1 MAVTYSQD
9 LRDRVLG
16 AYDRGMRTKEV
27 AETFN
32 VSPAWARRVKQRRR
46 ELGRTA
52 ALPRGGARLVK
63 IDMDRL
69 ASLVSEHPDATL
81 GELKARLNV
90 ECCETAICRA
100 LGRLNLTF
108 KKRRSMLR
116 SRTDRTSRNDV
127 ATGEPV
133 KADRMRVD

>member
-1 MAVTYSQD
+1 
-9 LRDRVLG
+9 
-16 AYDRGMRTKEV
+16 MRTKQV

-46 ELGRTA
+46 DLGRTT

-69 ASLVSEHPDATL
+69 AGLVSEHPDATL
-81 GELKARLNV
+81 GELKARLNI

-108 KKRRSMLR
+108 KKRRSMLP
-116 SRTDRTSRNDV
+116 SRTARTLLRSGGNGDVDRV
-127 ATGEPV
+127 VPMH
-133 KADRMRVD
+133 AD